1 MLKIKTCE
9 DADLLARLNQTVH
22 DIHHQAYPDI
32 FKPYHYLDTLDLF
45 QKLMDQPDHYLLV
58 IETDTGIAA
67 GYLWAQL
74 VTLYETPFRYGQK
87 TLYIHQISIEPE
99 FQHKGY
105 GHAFMQYIEE
115 LAEKEQCDTVELDYW
130 GQNNAAVDFYEK
142 EGYELLQKHCRK
154 NI

>member
-1 MLKIKTCE
+1 MEIKICE
-9 DADLLARLNQTVH
+9 DAALLARLNQTVH
-22 DIHHQAYPDI
+22 DMHHQAYPDI

-45 QKLMDQPDHYLLV
+45 QKLMHQPEHYLLV

-74 VTLYETPFRYGQK
+74 VMLYETPFRYGQK

-105 GHAFMQYIEE
+105 GHALMQYIEE
-115 LAEKEQCDTVELDYW
+115 VAEKERCDTVELDYW
-130 GQNNAAVDFYEK
+130 GKNNAAVDFYEK
-142 EGYELLQKHCRK
+142 EGYEFLQKHCRK